1 MKRRLETVLVATGV
15 ASAGRRLRRGGRLIL
30 AYHNI
35 LPRGTTVDGDVSL
48 HLPHDRFARQLDQ
61 LKRTH
66 DVRPLDELLSG
77 AHRGAARP
85 LAAITFDDAYYGAVT
100 IGVRE
105 LVERGLPAAIFVAPA
120 ALGRSSFWWDAL
132 APSSEPGLP
141 AEVRHRALTSLRGVD
156 EEVREWARGA
166 GMPVREVDPAARPAT
181 EEELAAAAIQPGITI
196 ASHSWSHP
204 NLTQLDPDRLEQ
216 ELERPFHWL
225 RERFDSFRPWLAY
238 PYGLASGPVEDA
250 ASRAGYEI
258 AVRVEGGWIDRGRK
272 DRLSLPR
279 LNVPAGVSAAGFEL
293 RTAGFFCR

>member
-1 MKRRLETVLVATGV
+1 MKRRLETVLVAAGV
-15 ASAGRRLRRGGRLIL
+15 AFAGRRLRRGGRLIL

-35 LPRGTTVDGDVSL
+35 LPRGTVVDGDVSL
-48 HLPHDRFARQLDQ
+48 HLPHDGYTRQLDQ

-77 AHRGAARP
+77 ARPSGRP

-105 LVERGLPAAIFVAPA
+105 LVERGLPATIFVAPA

-141 AEVRHRALTSLRGVD
+141 AEVRQRALTALRGED
-156 EEVREWARGA
+156 DEVRGWARGA
-166 GMPVREVDPAARPAT
+166 GVPVREVDPAARPAT
-181 EEELAAAAIQPGITI
+181 EEELAAAASQPGITI

-204 NLTQLDPDRLEQ
+204 SLTQLDADRLEE
-216 ELERPFHWL
+216 ELERPFQWL

-238 PYGLASGPVEDA
+238 PYGLASGPVEEA

-258 AVRVEGGWIDRGRK
+258 AVRVEGGWIDPRLE